1 MDWQVILALALGVP
15 IILFPAALI
24 WFMNIS
30 GLMQVLKDVRARE
43 KRLAQARKVALP
55 ARGRLEI
62 DD

>member
-1 MDWQVILALALGVP
+1 MDWQVIVALALGIP

-43 KRLAQARKVALP
+43 KGLAQARKVALP
-55 ARGRLEI
+55 AK
-62 DD
+62 